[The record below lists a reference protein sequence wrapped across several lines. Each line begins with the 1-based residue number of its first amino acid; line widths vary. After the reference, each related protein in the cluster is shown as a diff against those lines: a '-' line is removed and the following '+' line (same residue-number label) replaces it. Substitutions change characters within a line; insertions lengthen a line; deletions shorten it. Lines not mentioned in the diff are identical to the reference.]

1 MKTQDKPILRQW
13 LRPLGLGLC
22 VGVVVGTL
30 ILLLTALVFRS
41 VEIPHAAATPLA
53 VTAAAVGAFGA
64 GLTAA
69 LTARCRGLAVGALCG
84 AGLFLI
90 LLTAGLIRNG
100 DLDPGFALAK
110 AAVLTLSG
118 GIGGVLGVGRKH
130 R

>member
-13 LRPLGLGLC
+13 LRPVGLGLC
-22 VGVVVGTL
+22 VGVIVGTL
-30 ILLLTALVFRS
+30 TLLLLALLFRS
-41 VEIPHAAATPLA
+41 VEIPHAVATPLA

-69 LTARCRGLAVGALCG
+69 LAAGCRGLALGALCG

-90 LLTAGLIRNG
+90 LLTAGLVRNG
-100 DLDPGFALAK
+100 DLSPGFALVK
-110 AAVLTLSG
+110 ATALILSG
-118 GIGGVLGVGRKH
+118 GVGGILGIGRKH